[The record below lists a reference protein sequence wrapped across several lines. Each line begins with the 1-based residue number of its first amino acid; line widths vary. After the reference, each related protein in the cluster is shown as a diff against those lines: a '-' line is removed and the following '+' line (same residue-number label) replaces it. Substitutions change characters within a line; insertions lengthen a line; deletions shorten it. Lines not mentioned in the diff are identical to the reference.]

1 MSEDDSYQTRRW
13 TKHFEEIDL
22 EIARLAVMMDIPI
35 LNPGVIDRILGNDA
49 SVCGKEKP
57 KAFAELRAML
67 MMHAADEVKAIGAL
81 GALEADEVVR
91 GDWRTVLRTAMA
103 AEKWPCR
110 AARRI
115 ATAAVSS
122 GIATPWSTASC
133 SAAKHTAHAPAP
145 PSGATADC

>member
-49 SVCGKEKP
+49 TVCGKEKP

-91 GDWRTVLRTAMA
+91 GVVDRLR
-103 AEKWPCR
+103 E
-110 AARRI
+110 RI
-115 ATAAVSS
+115 GSRL
-122 GIATPWSTASC
+122 GNR
-133 SAAKHTAHAPAP
+133 PA
-145 PSGATADC
+145 G

>member
-13 TKHFEEIDL
+13 TQHFEEVDL
-22 EIARLAVMMDIPI
+22 EVARLAVMMDIPI

-81 GALEADEVVR
+81 GALEADELVR
-91 GDWRTVLRTAMA
+91 GVVERLRERIGSRLGNRPA
-103 AEKWPCR
+103 A
-110 AARRI
+110 
-115 ATAAVSS
+115 
-122 GIATPWSTASC
+122 
-133 SAAKHTAHAPAP
+133 
-145 PSGATADC
+145 

>member
-1 MSEDDSYQTRRW
+1 MSEDNSYENRRW
-13 TKHFEEIDL
+13 TQHFEEIDL

-57 KAFAELRAML
+57 KAFAELLAML

-91 GDWRTVLRTAMA
+91 GVVDRLRERIGSRLGDRPA
-103 AEKWPCR
+103 A
-110 AARRI
+110 
-115 ATAAVSS
+115 
-122 GIATPWSTASC
+122 
-133 SAAKHTAHAPAP
+133 
-145 PSGATADC
+145 

>member
-13 TKHFEEIDL
+13 TQHFEEIDL

-67 MMHAADEVKAIGAL
+67 MMHAADKVKAIGTL
-81 GALEADEVVR
+81 SALEADELVR
-91 GDWRTVLRTAMA
+91 GVVERLRERIGSRLGNRPA
-103 AEKWPCR
+103 A
-110 AARRI
+110 
-115 ATAAVSS
+115 
-122 GIATPWSTASC
+122 
-133 SAAKHTAHAPAP
+133 
-145 PSGATADC
+145 